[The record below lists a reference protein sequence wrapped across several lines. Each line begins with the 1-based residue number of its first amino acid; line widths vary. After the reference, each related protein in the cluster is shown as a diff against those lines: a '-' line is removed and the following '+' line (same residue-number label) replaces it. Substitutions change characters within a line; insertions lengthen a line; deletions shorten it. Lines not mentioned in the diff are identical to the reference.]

1 MSAATLLP
9 FDPAASWPEPDAR
22 LVNGGVRP
30 APPLPLT
37 AFGPLASFVAD
48 LAMAKGA
55 PSDYVALA
63 LLTTAAG
70 VIGDARAV
78 RLRPGW
84 TEPCV
89 LWGAVVGAPSTGKTQ
104 PLDVMKRAVRAIEPE
119 DEPDFEEIHRAWETK
134 AAAAK
139 EVEAAWLGEVKKAV
153 RDGIPPPPKPADADA
168 PSAPVRPRIMVGTLT
183 VEKLGLLFDAFPRG
197 LLVLLDEGAAWF
209 GNLNKYGG
217 SGDEPFFL
225 SAFNGIGT
233 IVDRVKEGGSVAPE
247 RALLSACVGIQPER
261 LSDLMFA
268 RADDGFLS
276 RFLMVW
282 PDPLPPVWEA
292 PLVDEGRVTELLRR
306 LRSLRPGTDAEGKA
320 APVVLPLSP
329 HAEALFKPWYL
340 ETKAAAQ
347 AASGLTAGF
356 LGKATG
362 VAGRIALVI
371 ELLTWAATGG
381 SEPADVSARSMAAA
395 LTLSSDYF
403 APMAGRIYGDAARSP
418 AERGAAALLK
428 AIRARSARTVNKR
441 EVYRDWGVPSLGSAD
456 KVQPALDVL
465 EDGDCL
471 RDASA
476 TTERGGRKRGDYLVN
491 PRVFGAAS

>member
-1 MSAATLLP
+1 M
-9 FDPAASWPEPDAR
+9 
-22 LVNGGVRP
+22 
-30 APPLPLT
+30 
-37 AFGPLASFVAD
+37 
-48 LAMAKGA
+48 
-55 PSDYVALA
+55 
-63 LLTTAAG
+63 
-70 VIGDARAV
+70 
-78 RLRPGW
+78 
-84 TEPCV
+84 
-89 LWGAVVGAPSTGKTQ
+89 
-104 PLDVMKRAVRAIEPE
+104 
-119 DEPDFEEIHRAWETK
+119 
-134 AAAAK
+134 
-139 EVEAAWLGEVKKAV
+139 
-153 RDGIPPPPKPADADA
+153 
-168 PSAPVRPRIMVGTLT
+168 
-183 VEKLGLLFDAFPRG
+183 EKLGLLFNAFPRG
-197 LLVLLDEGAAWF
+197 LLALLDEGAAWF

-233 IVDRVKEGGSVAPE
+233 IVDRVKEGASVAPE

-282 PDPLPPVWEA
+282 PDPLPPVWET
-292 PLVDEGRVTELLRR
+292 PLVDESRVTELLRR
-306 LRSLRPGTDAEGKA
+306 LRSLRPGTDADGKA

-329 HAEALFKPWYL
+329 AAEALFRPWYL
-340 ETKAAAQ
+340 EAKAAAQ

-362 VAGRIALVI
+362 VAGRLALVV
-371 ELLTWAATGG
+371 ELLTWAATNGP
-381 SEPADVSARSMAAA
+381 EPADISARSMAAA
-395 LTLSSDYF
+395 LTLSADYF
-403 APMAGRIYGDAARSP
+403 APMAERVYGDAARSP

-428 AIRARSARTVNKR
+428 AIRARGARTVNKR
-441 EVYRDWGVPSLGSAD
+441 EVYRDWGVPGLGSAD

-491 PRVFGAAS
+491 PRLFGAAL